1 MDTSSEIMCLL
12 EEIRSLKSAL
22 AATTLSFSNA
32 LLQQNFELLLQVFTF
47 LQHECCMQN
56 HYTIWACTKTTEAEN
71 FLRIISSNYSTEALH
86 LRAMFDLH
94 RTLPEDLAPHSFTRS
109 LSKVPGHACL
119 MLPVFDLLYI
129 KCSQMFLMI
138 LHSIS
143 LLHLDS
149 RSRTCR

>member
-1 MDTSSEIMCLL
+1 MPCCSRTLNFYCKFSRFCSMNVACRITTQFEPG
-12 EEIRSLKSAL
+12 LK
-22 AATTLSFSNA
+22 
-32 LLQQNFELLLQVFTF
+32 
-47 LQHECCMQN
+47 H
-56 HYTIWACTKTTEAEN
+56 TKTTEAEN